1 MSQADAP
8 QSVPVA
14 AEPEVATTVAPV
26 QAEAPQPAPV
36 AAKGD
41 VKATVMPEEA
51 EPQNA
56 LTQKF
61 TEAEWT
67 ALKEFRGSLRL
78 ALDEAYTD
86 SEIKPTSINL
96 WGVDLT
102 PGGPKNAKASV
113 VLMKFLRAR
122 NLDNKEATEML
133 VNTLRWRKEIK
144 IDEVMKE
151 EFPQDVFGN
160 LGHIYGKDKGGR
172 PVTYNLYGG
181 NQDLQSVFKDTQRFI
196 RWRVALMEK
205 GVQHLDFETVDQMVQ
220 VHDYEG
226 VGLSSRTPESKAAAA
241 EASNIFQSH
250 YPEMLYKKYFVNVP
264 TFMSWIFWLF
274 KPLLSAQTIAK
285 MSVVGKG
292 SHAIGKELSVIISE
306 PELPKRYGGQA
317 EAF

>member
-1 MSQADAP
+1 VMSQSDAT
-8 QSVPVA
+8 QSATPVPA
-14 AEPEVATTVAPV
+14 PAQDESKTTVIA
-26 QAEAPQPAPV
+26 
-36 AAKGD
+36 
-41 VKATVMPEEA
+41 EEA
-51 EPQNA
+51 EPQNP

-61 TEAEWT
+61 TEAEWA
-67 ALKEFRGSLRL
+67 ALKEFRGSLKL
-78 ALDEAYTD
+78 AFDEAYVD
-86 SEIKPTSINL
+86 SESSPTFVNL
-96 WGVDLT
+96 WGVDLA

-122 NLDNKEATEML
+122 NLNNKEATEML
-133 VNTLRWRKEIK
+133 VNTLRWRQEIK

-151 EFPQDVFGN
+151 EFPSDIFGN

-181 NQDLQSVFKDTQRFI
+181 NQDLNAVFKDTQRFI

-205 GVQHLDFETVDQMVQ
+205 GVQRLDFETVDQMVQ

-274 KPLLSAQTIAK
+274 KPMLSAQTIAK

-292 SHAIGKELSVIISE
+292 AYAIGRELSVIIDE
-306 PELPKRYGGQA
+306 KELPKRYGGHA

>member
-1 MSQADAP
+1 MSQP
-8 QSVPVA
+8 
-14 AEPEVATTVAPV
+14 EPT
-26 QAEAPQPAPV
+26 QPAPTAEPAQGEVKPTVV
-36 AAKGD
+36 A
-41 VKATVMPEEA
+41 EEP

-61 TEAEWT
+61 TDAEWT
-67 ALKEFRGSLRL
+67 ALKEFRGSLKL
-78 ALDEAYTD
+78 AFDEAYAEAE
-86 SEIKPTSINL
+86 SKPTSVNL

-102 PGGPKNAKASV
+102 PGGPKNAKVSV

-122 NLDNKEATEML
+122 NLSNQEATQML
-133 VNTLRWRKEIK
+133 VNTLRWRQEIN
-144 IDEVMKE
+144 IDALMKE
-151 EFPQDVFGN
+151 EFPQDIFGN
-160 LGHIYGKDKGGR
+160 LGHIYGKDKGNR
-172 PVTYNLYGG
+172 PITYNLYGG
-181 NQDLQSVFKDTQRFI
+181 HQDLNAVFKDTQRFI

-205 GVQHLDFETVDQMVQ
+205 GVQLLDFETVDQMVQ

-226 VGLSSRTPESKAAAA
+226 VGLSSRTPESKAAAG

-292 SHAIGKELSVIISE
+292 SHAIGKELTVIIDDT
-306 PELPKRYGGQA
+306 ELPKRYGGQA